1 MKILQNNV
9 PKCKFQTGG
18 CCCLRNNTVLLQNYS
33 DSKKK
38 MQHIRI
44 HKTPL
49 ESLVDAVMEKLLFP
63 VGLLYANRWCSKSG
77 AWDNFQSLH
86 SPRCW
91 YKSHTLGLQGQFLHF
106 HSIKT
111 LWASGGGK
119 QVIIITKWLFYCHS
133 FQGVHSRPAHPD
145 RCLNRRGEY
154 QQEPSQFLV
163 TVRIP
168 ARAGGRKPSDAAR
181 VGSIIPPLTLWRHFN
196 YGKNL
201 QPGRN

>member
-1 MKILQNNV
+1 
-9 PKCKFQTGG
+9 
-18 CCCLRNNTVLLQNYS
+18 
-33 DSKKK
+33 

-49 ESLVDAVMEKLLFP
+49 KSLVDAVMEKLLFP
-63 VGLLYANRWCSKSG
+63 VGCCTPRGGAPSR

-119 QVIIITKWLFYCHS
+119 QVIIITKWLFSCHS

-145 RCLNRRGEY
+145 RCLNRHGEY

-196 YGKNL
+196 YGRICSRGEIEL
-201 QPGRN
+201 SC